1 MGRPARIGIAIAAAL
16 VAAAALFVALR
27 PAPIPVEYAVAAP
40 GPLRVTIDEQGEA
53 RAHDRYVVAAPVAG
67 RVARVELHEGDPVAV
82 GDVVAIVHAAPLS
95 AQDREA
101 QLARIDAAQAV
112 VREAEDNVHKSR
124 TVLAQAKRE
133 RERTERLVAEK
144 FVSPQALERARDLE
158 VTAQAD
164 LDGAMARVRA
174 TTALL
179 AAARAVLTAAAPGAE
194 DRPIGLHAPAAGQVL
209 RILEKSERV
218 VAAGTPLVVIGDPQK
233 LEIVVDLLSTDAV
246 RVRPGM
252 VATIENW
259 GGGGALAARVRT
271 VEPAA
276 FTKVSALGV
285 EEQRVNVVLDL
296 ADPPRALGDG
306 FRVDVR
312 ILEAEA
318 PATLKLPGS
327 AVFRAGPGDAVFVVL
342 GGRAKRQ
349 PVDIGLRNRDEVE
362 IRAGVDPG
370 AQVVRFPSSALADGV
385 RVREVR

>member
-1 MGRPARIGIAIAAAL
+1 
-16 VAAAALFVALR
+16 
-27 PAPIPVEYAVAAP
+27 
-40 GPLRVTIDEQGEA
+40 
-53 RAHDRYVVAAPVAG
+53 
-67 RVARVELHEGDPVAV
+67 
-82 GDVVAIVHAAPLS
+82 
-95 AQDREA
+95 
-101 QLARIDAAQAV
+101 
-112 VREAEDNVHKSR
+112 
-124 TVLAQAKRE
+124 
-133 RERTERLVAEK
+133 
-144 FVSPQALERARDLE
+144 
-158 VTAQAD
+158 
-164 LDGAMARVRA
+164 
-174 TTALL
+174 
-179 AAARAVLTAAAPGAE
+179 
-194 DRPIGLHAPAAGQVL
+194 
-209 RILEKSERV
+209 
-218 VAAGTPLVVIGDPQK
+218 
-233 LEIVVDLLSTDAV
+233 
-246 RVRPGM
+246 M

-318 PATLKLPGS
+318 PAALKVPGS

-342 GGRAKRQ
+342 GGRAKLQ

-385 RVREVR
+385 RVREAR